1 VVEVGRSDGVRSKLR
16 IYLDILRV
24 IEEEGEA
31 IPTHILYKANLSH
44 DRLTSYVGDLEQRG
58 LIAQVTRG
66 ESRAYTLTPEGRKF
80 LKELKRAEAFL
91 SGFGISL

>member
-1 VVEVGRSDGVRSKLR
+1 MGRSEGARSKLK
-16 IYLDILRV
+16 IYMDILRV

-31 IPTHILYKANLSH
+31 IPTHILYRANLSH
-44 DRLTSYVGDLEQRG
+44 DRLTAYVGDLEQRG
-58 LIAQVTRG
+58 LIAEVTRG
-66 ESRAYTLTPEGRKF
+66 DSKVYTVTPEGRKF